1 MTLKRSPFWRRG
13 SKELRT
19 RTPLRQRSARQE
31 ARLLTEGRLDPG
43 STFPKSDKPIK
54 GNRPKPAVPL
64 GTKDALKVR
73 AGEWCEV
80 QLSGCYGT
88 GTDPSHRITTK
99 TGGRYG
105 EAKEDHDR
113 LSDVLWACR
122 YCHDWIGEH
131 PAAAKAEFVGWA
143 LEEWQEPT
151 EWPVL
156 YRGRLRFLDDAGNVH
171 DHERGVA

>member
-19 RTPLRQRSARQE
+19 RTPLAQISAK
-31 ARLLTEGRLDPG
+31 RLAKLATQGITNPG
-43 STFPKSDKPIK
+43 STLVDKRKPLK
-54 GNRPKPAVPL
+54 AVRSKPAVPL

-80 QLSGCYGT
+80 QLSGCYGK

-99 TGGRYG
+99 AGGRHG

-122 YCHDWIGEH
+122 YCHDWIGKH

-151 EWPVL
+151 EWPAL
-156 YRGRLRFLDDAGNVH
+156 YRGQLRFLDDAGNVH
-171 DHERGVA
+171 DYERGVA